1 MRLQSSEN
9 IPSSIYVL
17 RDTTAAQNFRA
28 PSVAAPSFVVNFL
41 ARNSSLEVI
50 MPVKPIPDG
59 YHTLTPFLTVRDAVR
74 AIEFYKQAFGAV
86 ERGVMKGPDGK
97 VMHAELKIGDS
108 IIMLS
113 DEFPE
118 FGTVSPQTVG
128 GSPMGLHVY
137 VDGVDAAFD
146 RAVKAG
152 AQVEMPVMD
161 QFWGDRY
168 GKLKDPF
175 GHKWSIATHT
185 KDLSMDEMKSG
196 MDEAMAQFEAKKSA

>member
-1 MRLQSSEN
+1 MS
-9 IPSSIYVL
+9 
-17 RDTTAAQNFRA
+17 
-28 PSVAAPSFVVNFL
+28 
-41 ARNSSLEVI
+41 
-50 MPVKPIPDG
+50 VKPIPDG
-59 YHTLTPFLTVRDAVR
+59 YHSLTPYMTVRDAAR
-74 AIEFYKQAFGAV
+74 AIEFYKQAFGAT
-86 ERGVMKGPDGK
+86 ERGVMKGSDGK
-97 VMHAELKIGDS
+97 IMHAELMIGDS
-108 IIMLS
+108 IVMLA

-118 FGTVSPQTVG
+118 YGALSPESTG
-128 GSPMGLHVY
+128 GAGMGLHIY

-185 KDLSMDEMKSG
+185 RDLSMDEMKQG
-196 MDEAMAQFEAKKSA
+196 MDEAMEKMQKTA